1 MKLQS
6 TIVLLAILVAALTM
20 QGCATPQTPPKFP
33 DASSATSAGGTFV
46 NVANLRNV
54 DKGLSKDQ
62 MYDLLGPPHFDEWFV
77 GNHVWNYL
85 FNLRRGNEVISCQYQ
100 VQFDKNMKVSNTYW
114 RDPACADLVRETPAA
129 TPVAKETVEPPPLE
143 DFSIESE
150 ALFPFGKSTAASML
164 PKGRAQL
171 DAVIAKIRTHDDVSR
186 IDVVG
191 HTDRIGAEAVN
202 QPLSVARA
210 ETVRQYLSGHGLDL
224 QLVHA
229 QGVGS
234 SQPVTH
240 CPAGESAAVIACLQP
255 DRRVSITVSGRR

>member
-6 TIVLLAILVAALTM
+6 TIVLSAILVAALAM
-20 QGCATPQTPPKFP
+20 QGCATPQSPPKFP

-46 NVANLRNV
+46 NIANLRNV
-54 DKGLSKDQ
+54 DKGLNKDQ

-85 FNLRRGNEVISCQYQ
+85 FNLRRGNEVITCQYQ

-114 RDPACADLVRETPAA
+114 RDPACADLVRGTPAA
-129 TPVAKETVEPPPLE
+129 TPVAKETVEPPPIE